1 MVEGVEFRVERWG
14 GEMRVYILGFLPLEC
29 TAVAVLGKI
38 GKKA

>member
-1 MVEGVEFRVERWG
+1 MVEGVEFRVERW